1 MCFGCVGS
9 ERPVHCTFHEKSFVR
24 LRRRERRGCFVHR
37 VRLLER
43 QRRHVFVGRPARRR
57 TRGLGRLEDGA
68 IVDPDGNIIDPKD
81 SRPPSKVNTTTETVD
96 VDGNARSYVLLVP
109 KTYNAS
115 KSYPLVIG
123 LPCDGQS
130 AATFQPHLHFEDVSG
145 DDAIIAYPDGS
156 VDLFTPYDQN
166 GDQKLIER
174 TIAALKGKFNIDAA
188 KVWALGYSKGAFQ
201 LNQIACRKPNIFTAM
216 AIHAGGAPQD
226 RQAGKPKR
234 RRLPELG
241 PDPDV
246 RDRRQRRRI
255 PAAANSA
262 PSCGRRRPDAA
273 ARRARPRRRSA
284 RSTTAAL
291 RPRRWCSAWC
301 PANRT
306 IRSTIRRP
314 STRGRGSRPCRE
326 SQVASAADVVAAFA
340 VHRFGVRDA
349 EELLEGAAFVGGARD
364 LE

>member
-1 MCFGCVGS
+1 M
-9 ERPVHCTFHEKSFVR
+9 RRASFV
-24 LRRRERRGCFVHR
+24 FVAAS
-37 VRLLER
+37 VAAALFT
-43 QRRHVFVGRPARRR
+43 VFACSSDNGG
-57 TRGLGRLEDGA
+57 TSSSGGLPDGAPEGSVILEDGA

-123 LPCDGQS
+123 LHGDGQS

-226 RQAGKPKR
+226 RQAGNPNVVDCPNSVA
-234 RRLPELG
+234 LPTFVTEG
-241 PDPDV
+241 SADDPGGGEFGALVWAQKAGCGGSKTATTPAICQKYDGC
-246 RDRRQRRRI
+246 
-255 PAAANSA
+255 PAAT
-262 PSCGRRRPDAA
+262 PVVFCLVPGQPHYPLYDQAA
-273 ARRARPRRRSA
+273 EHS
-284 RSTTAAL
+284 
-291 RPRRWCSAWC
+291 WAWFKSL
-301 PANRT
+301 P
-306 IRSTIRRP
+306 
-314 STRGRGSRPCRE
+314 
-326 SQVASAADVVAAFA
+326 
-340 VHRFGVRDA
+340 
-349 EELLEGAAFVGGARD
+349 
-364 LE
+364 